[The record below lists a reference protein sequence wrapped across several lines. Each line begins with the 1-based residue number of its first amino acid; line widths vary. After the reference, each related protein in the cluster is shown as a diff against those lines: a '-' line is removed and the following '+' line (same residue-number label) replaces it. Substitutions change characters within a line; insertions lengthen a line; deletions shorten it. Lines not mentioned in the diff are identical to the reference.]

1 MSRVPSAET
10 VWQYPAMRPSGV
22 RRMLVLLVTLATAAT
37 VSVATSKTTA
47 LAGTRAVQAPISLK
61 VAAFNI
67 EYGGTL
73 VDFDQVVTAVR
84 ASGADVVGVEEAEG
98 HIPRL
103 ANALGWPYYS
113 VRTQV
118 ISKYPL
124 LDPPHA
130 RGLYLF
136 VEPTPGRVVAI
147 ENVHLPSSP
156 YSPNRLLRGGTRA
169 EIVGLERRFRLPAIR
184 PFLRAATRLRG
195 LGIPVFLTG
204 DFNAPSFRD
213 YTAAMVGS
221 RPQVRFPI
229 RWPVSVAVEAASFR
243 DSYRVIHPNPV
254 RHPGLTWWAARPHVD
269 GWNPGRNAPQDRID
283 FVYAAGAKTVAS
295 AIEGEPGAP
304 GVDVEVRPWPTDHRM
319 VVSTFSVRPVAPP
332 TLVAVERRL
341 IAAGD
346 PLRVTFHAP
355 GLVGEHVAII
365 PAGGD
370 PATDALDDRSTGGR
384 VDGRRA
390 FDSTGWAPDAYQA
403 ALIDGGGS
411 VLALIP
417 FWVKA
422 PGDGPAVSTGK
433 ADYAVGEGI
442 DITWANAPGERWD
455 WIGIYRRG
463 ADPMVAWYQLW
474 VYTDASIAGSV
485 VLDRAAYGAWPLPA
499 GKYSVYLLRD
509 DSYRLVARADFT
521 IV

>member
-1 MSRVPSAET
+1 MHRT
-10 VWQYPAMRPSGV
+10 F
-22 RRMLVLLVTLATAAT
+22 VLLLALATAMT
-37 VSVATSKTTA
+37 VAVAAPLGAA
-47 LAGTRAVQAPISLK
+47 LADGRAVQAPISLK
-61 VAAFNI
+61 VATFNI
-67 EYGGTL
+67 EYGGAL
-73 VDFDQVVTAVR
+73 VDFDQVVAAVR
-84 ASGADVVGVEEAEG
+84 ASGADVIGVEEAEG
-98 HIPRL
+98 RIPRL

-169 EIVGLERRFRLPAIR
+169 EIVDLERRFRLPAVR
-184 PFLRAATRLRG
+184 PFLRAATRLQG

-204 DFNAPSFRD
+204 DFNSPSFRD
-213 YTAAMVGS
+213 YTAATVGS

-229 RWPVSVAVEAASFR
+229 RWPVSVAVEAAGFR

-254 RHPGLTWWAARPHVD
+254 LHPGLTWWAARPRVD

-283 FVYAAGAKTVAS
+283 YVYAAGAKTVAS

-304 GVDVEVRPWPTDHRM
+304 SADIEVWPWPTDHRM

-332 TLVAVERRL
+332 TLVSVDRRL
-341 IAAGD
+341 IAVGD
-346 PLRVTFHAP
+346 ELRVTFHAP
-355 GLVGEHVAII
+355 GLGGERVAIV

-370 PATDALDDRSTGGR
+370 PATDSLDDRPTAGL

-390 FDSTGWAPDAYQA
+390 FDSIGWTPGAYQV
-403 ALIDGGGS
+403 ALVGGAGS
-411 VLALIP
+411 VLARIP

-422 PGDGPAVSTGK
+422 PGDGPTVGTGT

-442 DITWANAPGERWD
+442 DVSWANAPGERWD

-463 ADPMVAWYQLW
+463 ADPTIAYYLLW
-474 VYTDASIAGSV
+474 AYTDASIAGSV
-485 VLDRAAYGAWPLPA
+485 MMDGAAYGDWPLPA

-509 DSYRLVARADFT
+509 DGYRLVARADFT
-521 IV
+521 IT